1 MKKGFTLIEIIV
13 VSLVIS
19 VFFALTV
26 ANYRFFNETKILEA
40 ETKKFAETLELAKK
54 RTLSAEKKISC
65 AGGIHTYDIDGVWY
79 KVNWT
84 ASGYS
89 LIPNGCSAEFTYQ
102 LPDSFTITSS
112 DDSPLSFF
120 LHTVNLFNRINKDL
134 TLTVTNNKIN
144 QFKTIIVKKDGT
156 ITY

>member
-1 MKKGFTLIEIIV
+1 MKKGFTLVEIIV

-19 VFFALTV
+19 FFFALAV

-65 AGGIHTYDIDGVWY
+65 AGGAHTYNVDGVWY
-79 KVNWT
+79 KVSWT

-89 LIPNGCSAEFTYQ
+89 LTPNGCPAEFTYQ
-102 LPDSFTITSS
+102 LPNSFTITSS